1 MNGLFSAVG
10 GTLENGMQ
18 TYVTDASSAL
28 SSALVPVVSTGL
40 TIWILGYGLA
50 VVRGEAHEPVPAF
63 AWRGTKVA
71 ITLAFALSAGLY
83 QSQVL
88 TAVSGATG
96 GIAQAIQSAAASAGA
111 GNAGCDSVGQSTDTG
126 PSAAGIYRTL
136 DCYDRQ
142 LNLVVDAYFDKATH
156 EGLSMSGIVAG
167 IGDLACGLV
176 AAFGGAIFLIV
187 LAVEVLMARMLLN
200 LVLALGPVF
209 IACAAFSPT
218 ARFFEAWT
226 AKVVNYALL
235 QILIAAF
242 LGLALAA
249 FSTNLAPFRVTTA
262 PPDASAGALAQA
274 AREALEASAPWA
286 AAFGMF
292 VTSVLLAM
300 IGWQLPAVAS
310 GLSGGATVSG
320 FGAFLAG
327 YASRRATG
335 ALGSAL
341 RNSSRS
347 RSSSA
352 WTSGARARI
361 ATSGAEHSPAYQR
374 AARARLDRPDD

>member
-10 GTLENGMQ
+10 GTLENGMHA
-18 TYVTDASSAL
+18 YVSDASSAL
-28 SSALVPVVSTGL
+28 SSALVPVATTGVE
-40 TIWILGYGLA
+40 IWVLAYGMA
-50 VVRGEAHEPVPAF
+50 VIRGEARESIPAF
-63 AWRGTKVA
+63 AWRGVKVA
-71 ITLAFALSAGLY
+71 ITLAVALGAGLY
-83 QSQVL
+83 QSQVVTVVSAA
-88 TAVSGATG
+88 TAGV
-96 GIAQAIQSAAASAGA
+96 AQAIQTAAVSAGA
-111 GNAGCDSVGQSTDTG
+111 GNAGCGSVEQASESSERG
-126 PSAAGIYRTL
+126 AGIYRTL

-176 AAFGGAIFLIV
+176 AAFGGAIFLMV
-187 LAVEVLMARMLLN
+187 LGVEVLMARMLLD

-235 QILIAAF
+235 QVLIAAF

-249 FSTNLAPFRVTTA
+249 FSANLAPFQVTSA
-262 PPDASAGALAQA
+262 SPDTSADALAAA
-274 AREALEASAPWA
+274 ARNALEASAPWA

-310 GLSGGATVSG
+310 GLAGGATVSG
-320 FGAFLAG
+320 FGAFVAG
-327 YASRRATG
+327 YASRQAAG
-335 ALGSAL
+335 VLASAL
-341 RNSSRS
+341 RSTRHTT
-347 RSSSA
+347 SSSA
-352 WTSGARARI
+352 RLTGAGAFAR
-361 ATSGAEHSPAYQR
+361 SSDGMQSPAYQR
-374 AARARLDRPDD
+374 VAREHLEHTQD

>member
-28 SSALVPVVSTGL
+28 SSLLVPVATTGV
-40 TIWILGYGLA
+40 TIWILAFGMA

-63 AWRGTKVA
+63 AWRGVKVA
-71 ITLAFALSAGLY
+71 TTLAFALGTGLY
-83 QSQVL
+83 QAQVV
-88 TAVSGATG
+88 TAVSGAISG
-96 GIAQAIQSAAASAGA
+96 VAQAIQAAAVNAGA
-111 GNAGCDSVGQSTDTG
+111 GNAGCAALVRASASDA
-126 PSAAGIYRTL
+126 SAAGIYRTL

-156 EGLSMSGIVAG
+156 EGLSVSGIVAG

-176 AAFGGAIFLIV
+176 AAFGGAIFLMV
-187 LAVEVLMARMLLN
+187 LAVEVLMARMLLD
-200 LVLALGPVF
+200 LVLALGPAF

-218 ARFFEAWT
+218 TRFFDAWT

-235 QILIAAF
+235 QVLVAAF

-249 FSTNLAPFRVTTA
+249 FSTNLAPFHVTTA
-262 PPDASAGALAQA
+262 SPETSADALAAA

-310 GLSGGATVSG
+310 GLAGGATLSG
-320 FGAFLAG
+320 FGAFVAG
-327 YASRRATG
+327 YASRQMSGTLVSVLRALPRSASSGARTSNAG
-335 ALGSAL
+335 ALA
-341 RNSSRS
+341 R
-347 RSSSA
+347 
-352 WTSGARARI
+352 TSGAARA
-361 ATSGAEHSPAYQR
+361 PAYQR
-374 AARARLDRPDD
+374 AARAHLDQTED

>member
-28 SSALVPVVSTGL
+28 SSALVPVATTGV
-40 TIWILGYGLA
+40 TIWILAFGMA

-71 ITLAFALSAGLY
+71 ITLAFALGTGLY
-83 QSQVL
+83 QSHVV
-88 TAVSGATG
+88 TAVSGATTG
-96 GIAQAIQSAAASAGA
+96 VAQAIQTAAVNAGA
-111 GNAGCDSVGQSTDTG
+111 GNAGCAALVQASASDT
-126 PSAAGIYRTL
+126 SAAGIYRTL

-176 AAFGGAIFLIV
+176 AAFGGAIFLMV
-187 LAVEVLMARMLLN
+187 LAVEVLMARMLLD
-200 LVLALGPVF
+200 LVLALGPAF

-235 QILIAAF
+235 QILVAAF

-249 FSTNLAPFRVTTA
+249 FSANLAPFHVTTA
-262 PPDASAGALAQA
+262 PPETSADALAAA
-274 AREALEASAPWA
+274 ARETLEASAPWA
-286 AAFGMF
+286 GAFGMF

-310 GLSGGATVSG
+310 GLAGGATLSG
-320 FGAFLAG
+320 FGAFVAG
-327 YASRRATG
+327 YASRQMSGALVSGLRALPRSASSGARTSETG
-335 ALGSAL
+335 ALAS
-341 RNSSRS
+341 
-347 RSSSA
+347 
-352 WTSGARARI
+352 TTGAVRA
-361 ATSGAEHSPAYQR
+361 PAYQR
-374 AARARLDRPDD
+374 AARAHLDQTED